1 MRLGIIGQGGQLA
14 RALMVLTEKQNIET
28 KCYGRQACDLSA
40 PPKDIEKFVTGL
52 DIDAL
57 IIAAAY
63 TAVDK
68 AEDDYDTAHA
78 VNAAAPEAI
87 ARACV
92 KKDIALVHVST
103 DYVFQG
109 KARVPYTVDAPT
121 DPINAYGRTKLI
133 GEQSILKAHSR
144 AAVLRTSWV
153 FDGSGNNFM
162 TTMLRFGQ
170 AREELSVVSDQFGR
184 PTNAA
189 HLAQACLDTALALGG
204 KDGEQA
210 SGLYHVTNSGEAIS
224 WAEFAQAIFARAKN
238 DLPHAVKVTPIP
250 SSGYPTHAKRPA
262 YSVLDTSCYE
272 TRFKPLPH
280 WREALEQAY
289 LEWVENK

>member
-1 MRLGIIGQGGQLA
+1 MRLGIIGQGGQLS
-14 RALMVLTEKQNIET
+14 RALMVLTEKHNIDA
-28 KCYGRQACDLSA
+28 KSYGRQACDLSA
-40 PPKDIEKFVTGL
+40 PPKDIEKFVSGL

-121 DPINAYGRTKLI
+121 DP
-133 GEQSILKAHSR
+133 
-144 AAVLRTSWV
+144 
-153 FDGSGNNFM
+153 
-162 TTMLRFGQ
+162 
-170 AREELSVVSDQFGR
+170 REELSVVSDQFGR